1 MTVLPPSMA
10 SGLPGKRDEAYRA
23 GMMAMYFM
31 ATKLGKISE
40 ISRRK
45 AVDFYNGLAFSTQYG
60 FKNKVKI
67 E

>member
-1 MTVLPPSMA
+1 
-10 SGLPGKRDEAYRA
+10 
-23 GMMAMYFM
+23 M

-45 AVDFYNGLAFSTQYG
+45 TVDFYNGLAFSTQYG